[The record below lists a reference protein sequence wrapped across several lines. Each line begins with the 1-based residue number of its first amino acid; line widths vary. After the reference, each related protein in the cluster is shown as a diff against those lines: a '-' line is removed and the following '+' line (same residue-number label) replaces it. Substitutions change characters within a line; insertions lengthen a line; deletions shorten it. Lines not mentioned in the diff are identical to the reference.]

1 MDCTDHFPSE
11 KITRP
16 ENWLFRAVCHCA
28 REGKLE
34 RIMKRR
40 DKTGKYEAVLTIN
53 GEDLNVTKFFDFVQ
67 KQFHQCVK
75 EESEEMI
82 RVKFSELDDVFES
95 IKDAVI
101 EKLDI
106 KLEEEE

>member
-11 KITRP
+11 EKRRP

-28 REGKLE
+28 RDAKLNA
-34 RIMKRR
+34 IIKKR
-40 DKTGKYEAVLTIN
+40 DETGKYAAVLTIN

-82 RVKFSELDDVFES
+82 RIKFNELDDVFES
-95 IKDAVI
+95 VKDALI
-101 EKLDI
+101 KKLDI
-106 KLEEEE
+106 KLEEED